1 MMDQLFTTLN
11 NGNQMP
17 LLGLGTYE
25 MNDRQAIEAVSS
37 ALEIGYRL
45 IDTAAMYGNEKEV
58 GGAIRSSS
66 IKREEIFITTKLNNP
81 DQGYDSALKA
91 FDRSMKQLDCD
102 YIDLYLVHW
111 PIKGKRKDSW
121 KALEYLCQNK
131 MVKAIGVANYLLPFL
146 QELESYAGIVP
157 DVNQLEFSPF
167 LFMQDVWEYCKSHH
181 IQMQSY
187 TPLIKGTRFSEIRI
201 RQLCD
206 RYGKT
211 PAQVIL
217 RWNVQQGISAI
228 PKSASR
234 QRQQENFNIFD
245 FTISEEDIQWMNSF
259 NENLRLVGDPL
270 SML

>member
-1 MMDQLFTTLN
+1 MIDQLFTTLN
-11 NGNQMP
+11 NGIEMP

-25 MNDRQAIEAVSS
+25 ITGKQAIESVSS

-58 GGAIRSSS
+58 GTAVRSSG

-81 DQGYDSALKA
+81 DQGYDAALKA
-91 FDRSMKQLDCD
+91 FDRSLKLLDCD

-111 PIKGKRKDSW
+111 PIKGKRRESW
-121 KALEYLCQNK
+121 KALEYLYQNK
-131 MVKAIGVANYLLPFL
+131 MVKAIGVANYLFPFL
-146 QELESYAGIVP
+146 KELESYAGIIP
-157 DVNQLEFSPF
+157 AVNQLEFSPF
-167 LFMQDVWEYCKSHH
+167 LLLEDVWIYCKSHS

-187 TPLIKGTRFSEIRI
+187 TPLVKGTKFSDSRI

-234 QRQQENFNIFD
+234 LRQLENFNIFD
-245 FTISEEDIQWMNSF
+245 FCISKEDIQWMNSF
-259 NENLRLVGDPL
+259 NENLRLVGNPL